1 MFLRVRAPAPGVEAR
16 CCCCA
21 FSVWHAA
28 RISALKPSKF
38 SEAVPSRGAGSR
50 PGVACGGSLR
60 TVLVLGVAG
69 ATDAMLPA
77 PTGPG
82 PIPPADQSRRCSGW
96 TDLGCTVLL
105 WLSYRRGAG
114 WTKEVNAK
122 PSQSLNHY
130 RRFAAPRPRLP
141 PLPARA
147 CARCA
152 RTHRG

>member
-1 MFLRVRAPAPGVEAR
+1 MEVR

-38 SEAVPSRGAGSR
+38 SEDVTSRGAGSR

-60 TVLVLGVAG
+60 TVLMLGVAG

-82 PIPPADQSRRCSGW
+82 PIPPADQSQRCSLKIQAGPLALH
-96 TDLGCTVLL
+96 TVFRTVGREKRVEKRLG
-105 WLSYRRGAG
+105 
-114 WTKEVNAK
+114 
-122 PSQSLNHY
+122 
-130 RRFAAPRPRLP
+130 
-141 PLPARA
+141 
-147 CARCA
+147 
-152 RTHRG
+152 